1 MKGVSKMNTNF
12 SAYQGTG
19 AMVRVNSFIRSTYSW
34 MAIGLAATGLTSYF
48 VSTSPAILQMI
59 FANRFMP
66 FVLFIGLIVMCGYL
80 GARVHK
86 MQATTATGLYVALT
100 VLYGV
105 CLAPIFLVY
114 TATSIASTF
123 FICAATFGSASIYG
137 MVTKKDLTGMGQFLM
152 MGLFGLI
159 IAMVI
164 NLFIGSSAMQ
174 TIISMI
180 AVVIFT
186 GLTAYDTQK
195 LKSMA
200 VSMPDNATG
209 AMVRKGAIMG
219 ALSLYLDF
227 MGLFVHLLHL
237 LGVARD

>member
-1 MKGVSKMNTNF
+1 MNPNVSF
-12 SAYQGTG
+12 QQAG
-19 AMVRVNSFIRSTYSW
+19 AMTKVNAFIRSTYNW
-34 MAIGLAATGLTSYF
+34 MTIGLVATGLTSYF
-48 VSTSPAILQMI
+48 VSTSPTVLQTI
-59 FANRFMP
+59 FGTPMMP
-66 FVLFIGLIVMCGYL
+66 WVLFIGLILLCGFL
-80 GARVHK
+80 GARIQK
-86 MQATTATGLYVALT
+86 MQASTATGLYIALT

-105 CLAPIFLVY
+105 CLAPIFLIY
-114 TATSIASTF
+114 TSTSIASTF
-123 FICAATFGSASIYG
+123 FICAATFGSASVYG

-152 MGLFGLI
+152 MGLMGIF
-159 IAMVI
+159 IAMIV
-164 NLFIGSSAMQ
+164 NMFIGSSAMQ

-227 MGLFVHLLHL
+227 MGLFVHLLSL
-237 LGVARD
+237 LGIAKD

>member
-1 MKGVSKMNTNF
+1 MNANF
-12 SAYQGTG
+12 SAFQQAGTLTK
-19 AMVRVNSFIRSTYSW
+19 VNTFIRSTYNW
-34 MAIGLAATGLTSYF
+34 MAIGLVATGVTSYF

-59 FANRFMP
+59 HGTPMMP
-66 FVLFIGLIVMCGYL
+66 FVLLIGLIVLCGYL

-86 MQATTATGLYVALT
+86 MQASTATGLYVALT

-105 CLAPIFLVY
+105 VLAPIFLIY

-123 FICAATFGSASIYG
+123 FICAATFGSASVYG
-137 MVTKKDLTGMGQFLM
+137 MVTKKDLTSMGQFLA
-152 MGLFGLI
+152 MGLIGLI

-164 NLFIGSSAMQ
+164 NIFVGSSAMQ

-180 AVVIFT
+180 AVLIFT

-200 VSMPDNATG
+200 ISIPDSATG

>member
-1 MKGVSKMNTNF
+1 MNTYSSLSQN
-12 SAYQGTG
+12 AVLAKTN
-19 AMVRVNSFIRSTYSW
+19 AFIRSTYNW
-34 MAIGLAATGLTSYF
+34 MTVGLALTGLTSYY
-48 VSTSPAILQMI
+48 VSTNQAIMQMM
-59 FANRFMP
+59 FGNRMMP
-66 FVLFIGLIVMCGYL
+66 FVLFIGLIILCGFL
-80 GARVHK
+80 GARVQK
-86 MQATTATGLYVALT
+86 MQASTATGLYTLLT

-105 CLAPIFLVY
+105 CLAPIFLMY

-123 FICAATFGSASIYG
+123 FICSATFGAASVYG
-137 MVTKKDLTGMGQFLM
+137 FITKKDLTSMGQFLI
-152 MGLFGLI
+152 MGLIGVI
-159 IAMVI
+159 IAIVVNI
-164 NLFIGSSAMQ
+164 FLQSSMMA

-180 AVVIFT
+180 AVLIFT

-195 LKSMA
+195 LKEMA
-200 VSMPDNATG
+200 VTIPDNASG

>member
-1 MKGVSKMNTNF
+1 MNTNLSF
-12 SAYQGTG
+12 QQSGVMTK
-19 AMVRVNSFIRSTYSW
+19 VNAFIRSTYNW

-48 VSTSPAILQMI
+48 VSTNPAMLQAI
-59 FANRFMP
+59 FGNPIMP
-66 FVLFIGLIVMCGYL
+66 WVLFIGLILLCGFL
-80 GARVHK
+80 GARIQK
-86 MQATTATGLYVALT
+86 MQASTATGLYIALT

-105 CLAPIFLVY
+105 CLAPIFLIY
-114 TATSIASTF
+114 TSTSIASTF
-123 FICAATFGSASIYG
+123 FICAATFGSASVYG

-152 MGLFGLI
+152 MGLMGIF
-159 IAMVI
+159 IAMIV
-164 NLFIGSSAMQ
+164 NVFIGSSAMQ

-200 VSMPDNATG
+200 VSIPDSATG

-227 MGLFVHLLHL
+227 MGLFVHLLSL
-237 LGVARD
+237 LGVTRD